1 MAGYRL
7 CGAKYA
13 QTPYYI
19 ENISTS
25 IYSIEELCYYFYN
38 NIPLLDSTIIGTELT
53 KWIASELNLP
63 KLAENMNI
71 ALERRKSILGF
82 LTPAFPECGYL
93 RSSQLA
99 GYSAL
104 LSD

>member
-7 CGAKYA
+7 CGTKYA

-38 NIPLLDSTIIGTELT
+38 NIPLLDS
-53 KWIASELNLP
+53 
-63 KLAENMNI
+63 
-71 ALERRKSILGF
+71 
-82 LTPAFPECGYL
+82 
-93 RSSQLA
+93 
-99 GYSAL
+99 
-104 LSD
+104 